1 MTPIEFAQ
9 KYGFSVVNEGSGGCR
24 DIEGAYCCDLLS
36 LVMGRAKENDAF
48 VTVMANV
55 NTIAVAVLADVAC
68 VILCEGIHFDEAC
81 IARANQQEVCILV
94 TVEPAFSVALKLGKE
109 LALC

>member
-9 KYGFSVVNEGSGGCR
+9 KYGLMVVSEGGGCCR
-24 DIEGAYCCDLLS
+24 EIEGAYCCDLLS
-36 LVMGRAKENDAF
+36 LVMGRARENDAF

-81 IARANQQEVCILV
+81 IARANQQEVCVLE
-94 TVEPAFSVALKLGKE
+94 TEESAFSVALKLGKE
-109 LALC
+109 LKLC

>member
-1 MTPIEFAQ
+1 MTPVEFAG
-9 KYGFSVVNEGSGGCR
+9 KYGLTVVTEGGGSCR
-24 DIEGAYCCDLLS
+24 EIEGAYCCDLLS
-36 LVMGRAKENDAF
+36 MVMGRAQENDAF

-81 IARANQQEVCILV
+81 ILRAKQQEVCVL
-94 TVEPAFSVALKLGKE
+94 ESEKSAFAVALLLGKE
-109 LALC
+109 LGLC